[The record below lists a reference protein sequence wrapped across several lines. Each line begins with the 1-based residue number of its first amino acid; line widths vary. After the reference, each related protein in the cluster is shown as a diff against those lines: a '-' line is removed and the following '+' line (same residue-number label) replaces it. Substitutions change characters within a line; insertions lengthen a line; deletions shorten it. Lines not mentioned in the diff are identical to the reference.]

1 VLLLVAVLLDVA
13 GIVLEETKAKPWAV
27 VEAAS
32 MRTATAEHVA
42 EENLAMI

>member
-13 GIVLEETKAKPWAV
+13 GIVLEETKAKPWVV

-32 MRTATAEHVA
+32 MRTATADVA
-42 EENLAMI
+42 EENFAMI